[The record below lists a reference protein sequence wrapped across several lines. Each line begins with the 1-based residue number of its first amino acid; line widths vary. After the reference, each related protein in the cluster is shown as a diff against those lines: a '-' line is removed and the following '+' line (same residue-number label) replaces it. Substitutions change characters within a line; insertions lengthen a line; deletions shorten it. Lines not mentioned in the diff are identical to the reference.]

1 MVNVSFILFFV
12 SPMMV
17 LLNGLIFCCWKAYK
31 QYEEEKKRSLKEI
44 NDYYSYDEKFI
55 SYNK

>member
-12 SPMMV
+12 SPMVV
-17 LLNGLIFCCWKAYK
+17 LLNSLVFCCWKAYK
-31 QYEEEKKRSLKEI
+31 QYKEEKKQSFKEI
-44 NDYYSYDEKFI
+44 NDYYSYNEKFI